1 MTPRWE
7 WVWARAGVTFAR
19 RCRRPVA
26 LTTGKLGAWSRVA
39 GAGEGFERSELSESI
54 ASEVALPWRSA
65 DHLSSMRP
73 NTHTEIAMI
82 QVKTNRARSRIPHS
96 SGQVCERHEGPIGEA
111 QLVGED
117 EEQLDCAVVIATAT
131 ESPVW

>member
-1 MTPRWE
+1 MRGLAWPVQGKGLSGLSSVSQSLARWPCLGG
-7 WVWARAGVTFAR
+7 R
-19 RCRRPVA
+19 
-26 LTTGKLGAWSRVA
+26 LTT
-39 GAGEGFERSELSESI
+39 FT
-54 ASEVALPWRSA
+54 
-65 DHLSSMRP
+65 SMRP